1 MCHIGLPPTN
11 RNWGYC
17 TMAFLSGSWT
27 DDPNGTQ
34 GQSLCSKKAQLLRRK
49 IYETRD
55 LEIRLSL
62 SSTRSPGILSKILV
76 LNLRF
81 KVANYTKSWFHGH
94 SCTVLPITTAR
105 RRLLRVFCMKR
116 CCGLSMGVSMSLR
129 CLAEPSGLITPSHLH
144 QPQQSPQTR
153 PRFQGFTFSFHI
165 WGKKFGGRCLPP
177 NSIPFPSRS
186 ISWLTRTL
194 SNMSHLINKALGIL
208 YPELSDQWELSQR
221 VDGQEKMSTA

>member
-1 MCHIGLPPTN
+1 MGPARRYLQQGKSHPNNTVILYLYLLVVFLSKKSMCHIGLPPTN

-34 GQSLCSKKAQLLRRK
+34 VQSLCPKKAQLLRRK

-76 LNLRF
+76 LNLCF
-81 KVANYTKSWFHGH
+81 KVANYAKSWFHGH

-129 CLAEPSGLITPSHLH
+129 CSAEPSGLITPIS
-144 QPQQSPQTR
+144 SSSASAVTTGQTQISR
-153 PRFQGFTFSFHI
+153 VYLQFSYL
-165 WGKKFGGRCLPP
+165 R
-177 NSIPFPSRS
+177 
-186 ISWLTRTL
+186 
-194 SNMSHLINKALGIL
+194 
-208 YPELSDQWELSQR
+208 
-221 VDGQEKMSTA
+221 